1 MRLSLPIKLAIL
13 SFLAGFMA
21 LGIARALEEVPPPG
35 REEKEMPAR
44 SGDPVELEV
53 PREARDSDAGPA
65 QVVVIPVRDQ
75 IAKPALYVLRRG
87 LKDAIE
93 NEADLVVLDMKTP
106 GGRLD
111 VTFDIME
118 ALDKFDGATATFIN
132 DEAISAGAFI
142 SAVTD
147 DIYFSP
153 NGVIGAAAPVM
164 STGGEID
171 ESMKQKIVSYLRAR
185 VRAISEGYAY
195 RGEVISAMIDADY
208 VLEIEGEVLKP
219 AGELLTLTA
228 SEAARTYGDPPMPL
242 LASGIAEDIDSLLDA
257 RYGEGG
263 YEVITLV
270 TTWSEDLAALL
281 NAISPVLLGLGFL
294 GLFIEFKTP
303 GFGVFGI
310 VGGLFVLIVFF
321 GHNVA
326 GLSGHEPV
334 LFFFLGVA
342 LILVELLF
350 FPGVLVFALSGV
362 MLMLGSLI
370 WSMADVWP
378 NEPVSFS
385 GDFLMAPLMNIA
397 MALVIALVG
406 AIAMLRFLPRGW
418 VWDRIILGTAVGD
431 SAKAQ
436 RAAEVTTE
444 EGLIGEI
451 GEAMT
456 DLFPS
461 GQVAVQGKW
470 HDAKVAVGTVEKGT
484 KVRVMRRDGFDL
496 IVRPVE
502 EDAV

>member
-1 MRLSLPIKLAIL
+1 MKFSPLLKTAASA
-13 SFLAGFMA
+13 FLAGFLSLGMA
-21 LGIARALEEVPPPG
+21 WALEEVPPPG
-35 REEKEMPAR
+35 SDAPKPSTR
-44 SGDPVELEV
+44 SSQPVELEV
-53 PREARDSDAGPA
+53 EREMRDSADGPA

-75 IAKPALYVLRRG
+75 IAKPILYVLRRG

-93 NEADLVVLDMKTP
+93 SEADLVVLDMKTP

-111 VTFDIME
+111 VTFEIME
-118 ALDKFDGATATFIN
+118 ALEKFDGATATFIN

-153 NGVIGAAAPVM
+153 GGVIGAAAPVM

-185 VRAISEGYAY
+185 IRAISEGHPY
-195 RGEVISAMIDADY
+195 RGEVISAMIDSDY
-208 VLEIEGEVLKP
+208 VLEVEGEVLKP
-219 AGELLTLTA
+219 EGELLSLTA
-228 SEAARTYGDPPMPL
+228 SEAAKTYGDPAMPL
-242 LASGIAEDIDSLLDA
+242 LAAGIAEDVDSLLDA
-257 RYGEGG
+257 RFGEGG
-263 YEVITLV
+263 YEVVKLE

-310 VGGLFVLIVFF
+310 VGGIFVLIVFF

-326 GLSGHEPV
+326 GLSGHEPI

-362 MLMLGSLI
+362 VLMLGSLI
-370 WSMADVWP
+370 WSMVDVWP
-378 NEPVSFS
+378 NEPISFS
-385 GDFLMAPLMNIA
+385 GDFLMTPLMNIA
-397 MALVIALVG
+397 MALIVAVVG
-406 AIAMLRFLPRGW
+406 GVAILRFLPKGW
-418 VWDRIILGTAVGD
+418 VWNRLVLGTAVGD
-431 SAKAQ
+431 SAQAEL
-436 RAAEVTTE
+436 AAEVAE
-444 EGLIGEI
+444 EEALIGET

-461 GQVAVQGKW
+461 GQVSINGKW
-470 HDAKVAVGTVEKGT
+470 HDAKVMVGTIEKGT
-484 KVRVMRRDGFDL
+484 QVRVMRRDGFDL
-496 IVRPVE
+496 IVREVKE
-502 EDAV
+502 ENA